1 MAARKDVRRCLEE
14 QAIALLSS
22 ASSHVL
28 MLHQVQGHHNSPFS
42 ISNSDLFSPQPKN
55 YIHYCRPPISKK
67 LVSNRVRLLI
77 LTRQIYFTTSPPFS
91 CFQGN
96 FPAHIFKL
104 GWDSLVHICSRGPI
118 RKFPEFHERLLETNL
133 QCWSAFV
140 LLYASKEEETL
151 SFERVTSSL
160 FQPGFFNVLV
170 CILFYS
176 HLCTF
181 WYML

>member
-1 MAARKDVRRCLEE
+1 MP
-14 QAIALLSS
+14 S
-22 ASSHVL
+22 
-28 MLHQVQGHHNSPFS
+28 
-42 ISNSDLFSPQPKN
+42 
-55 YIHYCRPPISKK
+55 SKK

-170 CILFYS
+170 CILFCLLFVICFS
-176 HLCTF
+176 FLEVDSRAEHRTRTHVRRVKKSPEGFRSPLQT
-181 WYML
+181 